1 MPSINEVLER
11 VNRARPDAID
21 DETKAAWLLELDGQ
35 LYREVI
41 LRHRLHPQGARPIRK
56 AAEPPTA
63 GQTSGSGLHGPAG
76 VCPVCGSTEIFYD
89 RAMDCSSC
97 QACRW
102 SELPEYPRN
111 YPEDGDKPLL
121 VPAPYDGLYD
131 LYLMSKSDF
140 YLRELDNY
148 NNSALAYNTA
158 LDEWKK
164 AYHRSHAPIGAGYY
178 KNVF

>member
-1 MPSINEVLER
+1 MPSVRQHGNLTTALWTAPLAR
-11 VNRARPDAID
+11 RA
-21 DETKAAWLLELDGQ
+21 G
-35 LYREVI
+35 
-41 LRHRLHPQGARPIRK
+41 GA
-56 AAEPPTA
+56 
-63 GQTSGSGLHGPAG
+63 
-76 VCPVCGSTEIFYD
+76 
-89 RAMDCSSC
+89 SC
-97 QACRW
+97 Q
-102 SELPEYPRN
+102 EYPRN